1 EIFGST
7 KVATSYYNITIPVR
21 RMERLFLFA
30 TVIFLYLLLPL
41 KSFRDNLSLQTYK
54 LLFSMPKNVT

>member
-1 EIFGST
+1 
-7 KVATSYYNITIPVR
+7 
-21 RMERLFLFA
+21 MERLFLFA

-41 KSFRDNLSLQTYK
+41 KSDNLSLQTYK